1 MEMMVSNDLVLNFS
15 FTPSPDSV
23 YSKRRAGQKIFFLE
37 NSSQRHENKRRR
49 GAAGKD
55 QGARTL
61 SGCRDL

>member
-23 YSKRRAGQKIFFLE
+23 YPKRAGQKTFFLE
-37 NSSQRHENKRRR
+37 TSSQRHENKRRR